1 MFCNPHFSNDSLW
14 TSRLPK
20 LVFVQME
27 NVNGNINV
35 KAPGMADL
43 EIDATD
49 LEYKQENEISS
60 KMQDVYIKLILCG
73 KPYDEWFSTFLKGMQ
88 IEKLSKPE
96 QRFRIFTRRL

>member
-1 MFCNPHFSNDSLW
+1 MLNNPHFSNDSLW

-20 LVFVQME
+20 LVFVQMD
-27 NVNGNINV
+27 NVDGNINV

-49 LEYKQENEISS
+49 LQYTKENEISS

-73 KPYDEWFSTFLKGMQ
+73 KVYDEWFSTFLKGMLIQ
-88 IEKLSKPE
+88 STPN
-96 QRFRIFTRRL
+96 QSYGY